1 MTPPIYT
8 VLTLST
14 VIPHQNC
21 LEWSEDGQL
30 CVLTKSA
37 VYILTPD
44 HGLALSTPP
53 DVKASID
60 DQSSAKPLGW
70 YKTMIDMS
78 SRPVRAWTEISDGW
92 GTLSLGSLDVSI
104 QAVTCSPSGLSSYGR
119 CVLAVLNTN
128 MEVTLWEGTKNHLK
142 GEWCMID
149 NVTDHLIDALALNGT
164 TDGEGVARQEE
175 VLNAQTTCIAWSA
188 QPNFGISPAPLL
200 DASLLAI
207 GNRAGSITLRR
218 FSRSRGES
226 GQPTTTTI
234 ARLELCDRWITQ
246 LAWSKWVAS
255 GANKC
260 QSCMAVL
267 AYAMSDGGIGL
278 LQVSQTL
285 DATPDAFVP
294 DYDVERQVRVDV
306 GRFPELAIRPD
317 KRGITAMRWVDVSPQ
332 NTILAASKAGTVHL
346 YALPPSPFSLP
357 SILTRWYG
365 SKSLAIQI
373 QRSSAG
379 SSSLSPVSGLFY
391 ARDLDALVLALSD
404 GSVRVIHGFSSD
416 PTWDPAPIPSVP
428 TSSATAMTLTES
440 SRAFFVRTQQYASSG
455 VSSVPDYMDVNRI
468 DGFVPYDSCGTVA
481 WIYEV
486 SRPTDFS
493 YKHEA
498 QHACVLLVA
507 PFWSADDEWV
517 VKTIEEKMDWTTRAA
532 PAHLLRGIFLHLADT
547 TRFERLRGA
556 LLNILDH
563 SMQEDPS
570 TTIVFPEW
578 TKPCSEEIKMRL
590 RKSLATQFFGWESF
604 LRIRMKLALADG
616 CWKLCQDAQMRNDFG
631 RAARSQL
638 AAISHRVLRIL
649 VRHLTAIVTT
659 LSPADVP
666 FVLRVV
672 VQSLLPGS
680 PSDLS
685 SEAQA
690 LSDKVNAMMANGQG
704 TVGLHE
710 MCPACHVEVPLQD
723 ITQATCLR
731 GHLWARCSVTSFILS
746 TAMVRTCIGCNRKA
760 LLPPSQSFP
769 TEDDSWMPVAARSWV
784 VKELLEAVDR
794 CLFCGNSFVRIV

>member
-1 MTPPIYT
+1 MTHPIHT
-8 VLTLST
+8 ALTLST

-21 LEWSEDGQL
+21 LGWSEDGQL

-78 SRPVRAWTEISDGW
+78 CPVRAWAEISDGW

-119 CVLAVLNTN
+119 CVLAILNTN
-128 MEVTLWEGTKNHLK
+128 MEVSLWEGTKNHLK
-142 GEWCMID
+142 GEWCM
-149 NVTDHLIDALALNGT
+149 VSSPTHVPT
-164 TDGEGVARQEE
+164 CKMEE
-175 VLNAQTTCIAWSA
+175 ELSTCRILGIAWSA

-218 FSRSRGES
+218 FSRSRGER
-226 GQPTTTTI
+226 GQPTTTTV
-234 ARLELCDRWITQ
+234 AKLELCDRWITQ

-255 GANKC
+255 GTNKC
-260 QSCMAVL
+260 TVVL
-267 AYAMSDGGIGL
+267 AYAVSDGGIGL

-285 DATPDAFVP
+285 EATVSSDAFVG
-294 DYDVERQVRVDV
+294 DYDVERHVRVDV
-306 GRFPELAIRPD
+306 ERFPELAIRPD
-317 KRGITAMRWVDVSPQ
+317 KRGITAMTWVDVSAQ
-332 NTILAASKAGTVHL
+332 NTILVASKAGTVHL
-346 YALPPSPFSLP
+346 YSLSPFPLSPPLSLAHSP
-357 SILTRWYG
+357 TYTPTHWYG
-365 SKSLAIQI
+365 SKCLAIQI
-373 QRSSAG
+373 QPSSAG
-379 SSSLSPVSGLFY
+379 SSSLSPVSGVFY
-391 ARDLDALVLALSD
+391 VRDRDALLLALSD
-404 GSVRVIHGFSSD
+404 GSVHVMHGFSSE
-416 PTWDPAPIPSVP
+416 PTWDPAPTPS
-428 TSSATAMTLTES
+428 TLTES
-440 SRAFFVRTQQYASSG
+440 SRTFFVRAQQHASFG

-481 WIYEV
+481 WIYECVLV

-498 QHACVLLVA
+498 KHACTLLVA

-517 VKTIEEKMDWTTRAA
+517 VKTIEEKMDWSKGGNGMRCVTRVA

-556 LLNILDH
+556 LLNILDCD
-563 SMQEDPS
+563 MQEDPS

-578 TKPCSEEIKMRL
+578 TRPCSEEIKTRL

-604 LRIRMKLALADG
+604 LSIRMKLALADG

-631 RAARSQL
+631 QAARIHL

-690 LSDKVNAMMANGQG
+690 LSDKVNAMMAIGQG
-704 TVGLHE
+704 WDGLHE

-723 ITQATCLR
+723 ITQATCLK